1 MECLQTSDI
10 NAALLYALDSCARA
24 WVFSLVVD
32 ANLASTGV
40 ISGGWGGGVVV
51 AQAAGYR
58 RHH

>member
-1 MECLQTSDI
+1 MKCLHTSDI
-10 NAALLYALDSCARA
+10 NAALLYVLDSCARV

-40 ISGGWGGGVVV
+40 ISGGWGGDVVA
-51 AQAAGYR
+51 AQAAGHR